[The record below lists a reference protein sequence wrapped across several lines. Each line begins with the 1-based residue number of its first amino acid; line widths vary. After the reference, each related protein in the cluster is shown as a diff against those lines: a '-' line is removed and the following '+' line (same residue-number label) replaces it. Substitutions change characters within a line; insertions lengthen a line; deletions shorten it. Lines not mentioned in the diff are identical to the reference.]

1 MPNWLHRIVTRLLLL
16 TLLVSAVGL
25 TFGREILQDG
35 PTLAD
40 SIQAMASA
48 SHPDNHSQGGDLGN
62 KACDHSCHN
71 TSHFLGQLQTH
82 EPTGM
87 AEPAN
92 QYVVSEKP
100 LVARGHPENPY
111 RPPCLSS

>member
-16 TLLVSAVGL
+16 TMLVSAAGL

-48 SHPDNHSQGGDLGN
+48 SHHDGQSQGGDLAN

-87 AEPAN
+87 PEITR
-92 QYVVSEKP
+92 QYVVREKP
-100 LVARGHPENPY
+100 LLARGHPENPY
-111 RPPCLSS
+111 RPPCLAS